1 MPQRKEDNEDRDTT
15 YSGKTGDRNRNT
27 PGRTP
32 GELGLDPEEMRGH
45 AALGRELNRTGED
58 ISVTGENDTAG
69 GRVEPP
75 LTPGVE
81 KDGTGGISASGGR
94 AGGARGN
101 AGKSDAGAGNPEDG
115 ETRAGPGE
123 YKSTS
128 RGDLDRG
135 Y

>member
-1 MPQRKEDNEDRDTT
+1 MANRNDDRESDH
-15 YSGKTGDRNRNT
+15 SGEMGRRNRTT

-45 AALGRELNRTGED
+45 DAIAQRGDRTGDDIPLTSED
-58 ISVTGENDTAG
+58 DTAG
-69 GRVEPP
+69 PRQDPP

-81 KDGTGGISASGGR
+81 KDGTGGVSESGGL

-101 AGKSDAGAGNPEDG
+101 AGESDTGAGVANG
-115 ETRAGPGE
+115 ESRSGPGE

-128 RGDLDRG
+128 RGTFDRG
-135 Y
+135 QA